1 LSDYEPICEAER
13 RLGLEYINI
22 AGRGLK
28 THQGRRVSDSTALV
42 LFDKPGSHEMI
53 VALWSLDRQQM
64 ITSKALPFGLGM
76 LWDWDWRAEAVE
88 QAFEQLLNGMQ
99 LKAQPPLMMP

>member
-22 AGRGLK
+22 AARGVK
-28 THQGRRVSDSTALV
+28 AHPGRRVSDTTALV
-42 LFDKPGSHEMI
+42 LFDKRGGETI
-53 VALWSLDRQQM
+53 VALWNIERQQAV
-64 ITSKALPFGLGM
+64 TSETLPFGLGM

-88 QAFEQLLNGMQ
+88 KAFERLAPAPEASLAVS
-99 LKAQPPLMMP
+99 L